1 MPNFVRYWN
10 ICSVNMMATQAT
22 SENVANESP
31 RHHDRSSKKAASAA
45 GQPEAVDELPEVS
58 SQPIEVI
65 SSKL

>member
-1 MPNFVRYWN
+1 
-10 ICSVNMMATQAT
+10 MMTTQAT

-31 RHHDRSSKKAASAA
+31 RHHDRSSKKATSAA

-65 SSKL
+65 LVNALR